1 MIIQVGLSNL
11 SKIKL
16 GWKKVGEASI
26 IIKWIKWMGVQVI
39 KWIKWIIKWIMGVQA
54 EFILISKTDLER
66 FLFIF
71 VLSNKTGT
79 KTDLSG
85 NIQRSWR
92 KDSWVGYTWTWH

>member
-1 MIIQVGLSNL
+1 MIIQV
-11 SKIKL
+11 
-16 GWKKVGEASI
+16 GWKKVGEASN
-26 IIKWIKWMGVQVI
+26 V
-39 KWIKWIIKWIMGVQA
+39 IKWIIKWMGVQA
-54 EFILISKTDLER
+54 EFILVPTTDLER

-92 KDSWVGYTWTWH
+92 EDFWIGYTWTWHQLGNLVSKWSWKVRTKRSFATA